1 MKLTTFAAV
10 LAACLAVA
18 APAANAKG
26 CLKGAV
32 VGGAAGH
39 VAHHHGLLGATAGC
53 LIGRQHAKKKD
64 RELAA
69 QRQAQQQHA
78 SR

>member
-1 MKLTTFAAV
+1 MKIVPLAAV

-26 CLKGAV
+26 CLKGAA

-39 VAHHHGLLGATAGC
+39 VAGHHGVLGAIGGC
-53 LIGRQHAKKKD
+53 LVGRHHANKKE

-69 QRQAQQQHA
+69 QRQAQQHA

>member
-1 MKLTTFAAV
+1 LKFTTLAAV

-26 CLKGAV
+26 CLKGAMI
-32 VGGAAGH
+32 GGAAGH
-39 VAHHHGLLGATAGC
+39 VAGHHGLLGAGAGC
-53 LIGRQHAKKKD
+53 LFGRHNAKKK
-64 RELAA
+64 EEQLAA
-69 QRQAQQQHA
+69 QRQAQQHA